1 MQNEKTEVGCEF
13 IRFDRKPEG
22 VQMVRRMVK
31 FFHNEFD
38 AINSW
43 SAPFFK
49 QNKKATFRV
58 AFLLKPATIYLP
70 GQSPAKYFRCMRA

>member
-1 MQNEKTEVGCEF
+1 MQNGKTEVGCGF
-13 IRFDRKPEG
+13 IRPNRKPEG

-49 QNKKATFRV
+49 QKKKTTFRV
-58 AFLLKPATIYLP
+58 VLIIKPATIYLP